1 MPKAHSI
8 AARITIVLL
17 LITAGF
23 AAEPR
28 RIAVYTPQTN
38 YQVDILV
45 RDGVDYVGVTD
56 LLEPLGRSESRVNG
70 SRFTLIFNGNAA
82 DFQDGKRQYRT
93 SSSNKLELASN
104 FLLIDHRGYI
114 PVASIVQLLPHVA
127 DTRAEFHAVPRRLF
141 VGSTQFRYA
150 AELRH
155 GPSRLVLTFPV
166 PVSPSSMIE
175 KNRVRLIFR
184 REPVVSNG
192 ADSVSYTGDPFLVSS
207 SFSEIP
213 EGAEF
218 IASVLQPAVV
228 SIGDG
233 GHTVTITAAVQAQ
246 ALPAGSTGQSA
257 SRANE
262 AHRAAQPAAPAPRAR
277 PFVILDAAHGGSD
290 TGSVLSANL
299 LEKTVNLALARRL
312 QKELEA
318 RGIPVVLTR
327 VADNLLTW
335 EQRAESANTSHA
347 SLYVALHSSSSGHG
361 VRVYTAMIA
370 PPPPGQTNRS
380 FLPWE
385 LAQAPYRERSDTAA
399 TALAAGCRDEGLPV
413 RSSAAPVRPLNNIT
427 LAAVAVEVAPL
438 ESSADELG
446 SAEYQQKIVT
456 ALASAIA
463 KVRGKLEAAQ

>member
-1 MPKAHSI
+1 MPKAHPI
-8 AARITIVLL
+8 AVRITIVLL
-17 LITAGF
+17 LLTAGF

-56 LLEPLGRSESRVNG
+56 LLEPLGRLESRANG
-70 SRFTLIFNGNAA
+70 SKFTLIFNGNAA

-104 FLLIDHRGYI
+104 FLVIDRRGYI
-114 PVASIVQLLPHVA
+114 PVASIVQLLPHIA
-127 DTRAEFHAVPRRLF
+127 DTTAEYHAVPRRLF
-141 VGSTQFRYA
+141 VGSTQFRFA

-166 PVSPSSMIE
+166 PVNPSSMIE

-192 ADSVSYTGDPFLVSS
+192 ADSVSYSGDPFLVSS

-228 SIGDG
+228 SVGDG
-233 GHTVTITAAVQAQ
+233 GHTVTISAAVQAP
-246 ALPAGSTGQSA
+246 ALPAGSAGQSA
-257 SRANE
+257 SQGAANQV
-262 AHRAAQPAAPAPRAR
+262 QPPTPAPRTR

-347 SLYVALHSSSSGHG
+347 SLYVGLHASSSGHG

-370 PPPPGQTNRS
+370 PQQPVQTNRS

-399 TALAAGCRDEGLPV
+399 IALAAECRDEGLPV

-438 ESSADELG
+438 ESSAGQLG
-446 SAEYQQKIVT
+446 SAEYQQKIAT